1 MLGTSALGGAA
12 YRFLSTPDDSESSSL
27 NPHTFVP
34 YTLISKQQISPTSSI
49 FTLRNREGSSNS
61 QALKDIWK
69 QSVWS
74 VQLKQ
79 PQLQIARAYTPLP
92 PPVGAPEDEHGEAQE
107 LRLLVRKEEGGEVS
121 TYIHKLPE
129 QSTIELRGPNVE
141 CEVPHNVREV
151 LFLAGGTGIAPA
163 MQVAHALNGRPG
175 ARMHILW
182 ANRRREDCV
191 GGRNDSLQTPVSGRR
206 WGWRSM
212 LGLGEPVPAENT
224 APPAEKQG
232 IIVKELEALKHQ
244 SQAHNQ
250 GLSVEYFVDDEK
262 SFIEPANVAR
272 HLKIST
278 QKDATP
284 PKRSKVI
291 LVSGPDGFIEYW
303 AGRKVWVAGREA
315 QGPLGGILSQMDL
328 RGWQVYKL

>member
-12 YRFLSTPDDSESSSL
+12 YRFVTAPDDSETSSL

-34 YTLISKQQISPTSSI
+34 YTLVSKQQTSPTSSI
-49 FTLRNREGSSNS
+49 FTLRNREGSSNP

-92 PPVGAPEDEHGEAQE
+92 PLVGSLDDEHGEAQE
-107 LRLLVRKEEGGEVS
+107 LRFLVRKEEGGEVS
-121 TYIHKLPE
+121 TYIHRLPE

-141 CEVPHNVREV
+141 CELPHDVKEV

-163 MQVAHALNGRPG
+163 MQVAHALNNRPG

-182 ANRRREDCV
+182 ANRQRGDCT
-191 GGRNDSLQTPVSGRR
+191 GGQSDSLQAPLPGRS
-206 WGWRSM
+206 WGWRSV
-212 LGLGEPVPAENT
+212 LGLGKPGLSQDT
-224 APPAEKQG
+224 AKHVEKQG
-232 IIVKELEALKHQ
+232 IVVKELEALKHR
-244 SQAHNQ
+244 SQAHK
-250 GLSVEYFVDDEK
+250 GLSVEYFVDEEK
-262 SFIEPANVAR
+262 SFIQPANIAR
-272 HLKIST
+272 HLKVST
-278 QKDATP
+278 QKDGAPTKGP
-284 PKRSKVI
+284 RVI
-291 LVSGPDGFIEYW
+291 LVSGPDGFIEHW
-303 AGRKVWVAGREA
+303 AGRKIWVAGREA
-315 QGPLGGILSQMDL
+315 QGPLGGVLSQMDL